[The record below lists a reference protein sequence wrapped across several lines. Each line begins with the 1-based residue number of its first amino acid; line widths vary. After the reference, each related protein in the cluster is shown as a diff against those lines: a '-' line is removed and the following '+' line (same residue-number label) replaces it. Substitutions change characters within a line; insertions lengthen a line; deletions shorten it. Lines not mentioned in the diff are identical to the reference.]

1 MLAPRMRSQRR
12 GGAWRAVGLLGLSL
26 AGLGGCGGEVRE
38 TPPPLC
44 TLSRE
49 NETEQARRRDPDNE
63 ELVRLMLGSGA
74 RLEGRA
80 PESECS
86 GQPTSAHR
94 SECDAEAATLPTV
107 ELTDASIVTRR
118 VTDERQLVW
127 IMTRSDGVEAEGPI
141 ALVERRER
149 GLVVKAQGVV
159 RADRGRPRFRL
170 VSNDRI
176 LVVESERCRD
186 ENDPATCERTAQ
198 ILVRN
203 GNRFEREPVRHR
215 ETGRCLTPP
224 SVALSRTTTSTLENG
239 WERTFL
245 LSASWEEGS
254 GGLVVHE
261 TVSVRDRDPRA
272 PAVPPRPFREVSSD
286 RTLTLGSGLTGEDVP
301 LLQRTLVDLASVA
314 VPPEGDD
321 R

>member
-1 MLAPRMRSQRR
+1 
-12 GGAWRAVGLLGLSL
+12 VGLLGLSL
-26 AGLGGCGGEVRE
+26 ASLAGCGGEVRE

-63 ELVRLMLGSGA
+63 ELARLMLGSGA

-86 GQPTSAHR
+86 GQPTTAHR
-94 SECDAEAATLPTV
+94 SECDAEAATLPIV
-107 ELTDASIVTRR
+107 DLTDASIVARR
-118 VTDERQLVW
+118 VTDERQIVW

-149 GLVVKAQGVV
+149 GLVVKAQGVA

-186 ENDPATCERTAQ
+186 ENDPSTWDRTAQ
-198 ILVRN
+198 ILGRN

-224 SVALSRTTTSTLENG
+224 SLALSRSTTSTLENG
-239 WERTFL
+239 WERSFL
-245 LSASWEEGS
+245 LSASWEAGG

-261 TVSVRDRDPRA
+261 TVSVRDHDPRA
-272 PAVPPRPFREVSSD
+272 PAVPPRPVREVSSD

>member
-1 MLAPRMRSQRR
+1 
-12 GGAWRAVGLLGLSL
+12 VGLLGLSL
-26 AGLGGCGGEVRE
+26 ASLGGCGGEVRE

-63 ELVRLMLGSGA
+63 ELVRLMLGTSA

-94 SECDAEAATLPTV
+94 TECDAEAASLPTV

-118 VTDERQLVW
+118 VTDERQIVW

-203 GNRFEREPVRHR
+203 GNRYEREPVRHR
-215 ETGRCLTPP
+215 ETGHCITPP

-261 TVSVRDRDPRA
+261 TVSVRDRDPRS